1 MGSSAHG
8 GTGRQIEQW
17 WPTGVRSPL
26 RRAAGGLQGAVRRE
40 VAGAARGGR
49 RVTRRDVAVAARD
62 GRSPGRRTA
71 GGCRGF
77 RWREWTRRP
86 PHRGAGQEISP
97 AGAPRPPM
105 VEEMGRLGHRRGW
118 RGPPRQPVEEERGAA
133 AASGGREGIRG
144 CRWGRR
150 GGAATAGRGG
160 EGHRGGRSWKGRAP
174 PPSVLVGSG
183 SGEGWTRS
191 RARG

>member
-17 WPTGVRSPL
+17 WSTGARSSL

-49 RVTRRDVAVAARD
+49 RVARRDVAVAARD

-77 RWREWTRRP
+77 RRREWTRRP
-86 PHRGAGQEISP
+86 PHRGAGQGISP

-105 VEEMGRLGHRRGW
+105 VEEMGSLGHRRGW

-133 AASGGREGIRG
+133 AAGGGGEEAPQPPVGE
-144 CRWGRR
+144 RR
-150 GGAATAGRGG
+150 GAAAAGRGG
-160 EGHRGGRSWKGRAP
+160 DGCCHRRW
-174 PPSVLVGSG
+174 
-183 SGEGWTRS
+183 
-191 RARG
+191 